1 MTFVVDASV
10 VIKWFVQE
18 NHYEEALDLLDR
30 QVLLHAPDLIVMEIT
45 NVAWKKAIRNDIEW
59 SQAHEIASA
68 IRKGVPALYP
78 SVELNERALAIARA
92 LGHPVYDCLYLACAE
107 AVEGILITADQRLRR
122 AALDTP
128 YDTLVRH
135 LAGTRP

>member
-18 NHYEEALDLLDR
+18 NLYEQALDLLDR
-30 QVLLHAPDLIVMEIT
+30 QVLLHAPDLIVSEIT
-45 NVAWKKAIRNDIEW
+45 NVAWKKAIRSDIEW

-78 SVELNERALAIARA
+78 SVELNERALAIALA

-107 AVEGILITADQRLRR
+107 AVDGILITADQRLRR
-122 AALDTP
+122 VAQNTPFDALVQ
-128 YDTLVRH
+128 Y
-135 LAGTRP
+135 LAGARP